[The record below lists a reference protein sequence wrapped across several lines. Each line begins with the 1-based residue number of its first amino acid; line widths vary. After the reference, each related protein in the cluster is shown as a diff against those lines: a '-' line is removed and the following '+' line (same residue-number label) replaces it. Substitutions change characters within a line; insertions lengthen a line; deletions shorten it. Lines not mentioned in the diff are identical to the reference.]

1 MPLFDIFKR
10 KKRAFFPEENTG
22 GTFFNGGMLFP
33 ADKNPTVS
41 ACVDKISKTL
51 SMLPLQLYLST
62 QSAMKIAKGHTLHLA
77 LENPSPEETP
87 TLFYRT
93 WIRFLLIK
101 GNAYLYILKGSDGKI
116 VGFQIVNPLK
126 VQVERG
132 EDRRKHYSIDGKW
145 YSDDDILH
153 IPYPGAGYDGTV
165 GRSPIDVHRDLIELD
180 NALLTYISN
189 YFNSSVGS
197 RLVINLGNTYPS
209 RKANMDQLYAEIV
222 PVMNKFV
229 LGANNA
235 GKPMISLPDSTVSK
249 IDQTSNAEAD
259 LRSLI
264 NMVEHQIAQACFGV
278 PYEILDSEASKYDSL
293 ETKQNDFLASCIKP
307 LGDHIC
313 ESFEK
318 LLSPS
323 ERISYQVKYE
333 YKNLLTTNTK
343 DTVDY
348 LAKEFQSGALTMNEV
363 RKKLGM
369 EDMGKAGDIHF
380 IPSNLMPLTMENI
393 DAYMAK
399 NKAALQKTKPQH
411 NPQGDDKS

>member
-1 MPLFDIFKR
+1 MAIIDIFKR
-10 KKRAFFPEENTG
+10 KRRSFFPEDSQPVNYLG
-22 GTFFNGGMLFP
+22 GGLLFP

-51 SMLPLQLYLST
+51 STLPLQLYMDTKSGMQL
-62 QSAMKIAKGHTLHLA
+62 AKNHSLHLA
-77 LENPSPEETP
+77 LEDPSAEETP

-93 WIRFLLIK
+93 WIRFLLLK
-101 GNAYLYILKGSDGKI
+101 GNAFLYKLRGSNDRI
-116 VGFQIVNPLK
+116 VGFQIVNPNK
-126 VQVERG
+126 VKVER
-132 EDRRKHYSIDGKW
+132 EDRIKRYEIGGKW
-145 YSDDDILH
+145 YTDREILH

-180 NALLTYISN
+180 NALLTYVSN
-189 YFNSSVGS
+189 YFNESVGS
-197 RLVINLGNTYPS
+197 RVVINLGNTYPS

-229 LGANNA
+229 LGASNA
-235 GKPMISLPDSTVSK
+235 GKPMISLPDSTVTK
-249 IDQTSNAEAD
+249 LNQTSNAEAD

-264 NMVEHQIAQACFGV
+264 DMVEHQIAQSCFGV

-323 ERISYQVKYE
+323 ERLNHQIKYE

-348 LAKEFQSGALTMNEV
+348 LTKEFQSGALTMNEV

-369 EDMGKAGDIHF
+369 EDMGEAGDFHF

-399 NKAALQKTKPQH
+399 SKLALEQAEQH
-411 NPQGDDKS
+411 NQNGDDKS